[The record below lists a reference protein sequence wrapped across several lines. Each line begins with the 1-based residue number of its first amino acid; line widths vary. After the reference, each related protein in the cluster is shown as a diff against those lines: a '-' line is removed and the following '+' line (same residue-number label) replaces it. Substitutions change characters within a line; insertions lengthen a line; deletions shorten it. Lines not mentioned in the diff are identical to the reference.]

1 MISPVHLLLLHLHKS
16 QGLRRRG
23 MTRGDDEMRWNDWS
37 VCVCVCVC
45 GYCTYVRSG
54 YGAESG
60 IRTAHFDRQSP
71 WAHWPPVMT
80 AGQRQKRATALGA
93 SGFAYKMLL
102 WPDLAFMGNPLN
114 SDPFKLKWTFLAG
127 AVAPRSQIICM
138 V

>member
-1 MISPVHLLLLHLHKS
+1 MLTNHLRPLEKKELRIQGNNTTKQNVHVTVYVSAH
-16 QGLRRRG
+16 
-23 MTRGDDEMRWNDWS
+23 
-37 VCVCVCVC
+37 VCVCESFCLCLQAHCVFDRNGC
-45 GYCTYVRSG
+45 GV
-54 YGAESG
+54 ESG
-60 IRTAHFDRQSP
+60 VQFDRQPP

-80 AGQRQKRATALGA
+80 AGQRQKQATALGA

-127 AVAPRSQIICM
+127 TVAPRSQIICM

>member
-1 MISPVHLLLLHLHKS
+1 MGQKVASERPSLTDS
-16 QGLRRRG
+16 RRG
-23 MTRGDDEMRWNDWS
+23 HIG
-37 VCVCVCVC
+37 
-45 GYCTYVRSG
+45 
-54 YGAESG
+54 
-60 IRTAHFDRQSP
+60 P
-71 WAHWPPVMT
+71 WVMT

-127 AVAPRSQIICM
+127 AAAPRSQIICM

>member
-1 MISPVHLLLLHLHKS
+1 MMECLGVVFSSI
-16 QGLRRRG
+16 
-23 MTRGDDEMRWNDWS
+23 
-37 VCVCVCVC
+37 CVCRPTLHMTGVDI
-45 GYCTYVRSG
+45 

-60 IRTAHFDRQSP
+60 IRIAHFDGQPP
-71 WAHWPPVMT
+71 WAHWPPVIMT
-80 AGQRQKRATALGA
+80 AGQRQERATALGA

-127 AVAPRSQIICM
+127 AAAPRSQIICM

>member
-1 MISPVHLLLLHLHKS
+1 MYD
-16 QGLRRRG
+16 RN
-23 MTRGDDEMRWNDWS
+23 E
-37 VCVCVCVC
+37 
-45 GYCTYVRSG
+45 

-60 IRTAHFDRQSP
+60 IRMAHFDRQAP

-93 SGFAYKMLL
+93 SGFAYKILL

-127 AVAPRSQIICM
+127 ATAPRSQIICM